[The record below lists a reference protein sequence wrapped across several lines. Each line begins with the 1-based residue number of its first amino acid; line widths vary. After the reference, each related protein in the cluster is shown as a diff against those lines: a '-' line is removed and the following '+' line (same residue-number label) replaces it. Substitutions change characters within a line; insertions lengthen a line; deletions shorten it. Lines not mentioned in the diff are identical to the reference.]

1 MDEVTV
7 RPAKLPEDLDQ
18 ICDLY
23 AETVDWHAEKWPAD
37 FRKVDVRESVREDLS
52 RADRKSGL
60 QIVVAEDDRGRL
72 AGLVAGSIRPRPTQ
86 AIAPYDGPVMQVN
99 DLVVSASY
107 RRRGIGA
114 MLIGRLEQLAHQDGA
129 VAITL
134 HVHSQNETAGS
145 FYQQQGFRPV
155 QIEMRKDTHATM
167 SPRD

>member
-1 MDEVTV
+1 MDEVTI
-7 RPAKLPEDLDQ
+7 RPAKLPDDLDQ

-23 AETVDWHAEKWPAD
+23 AETVDWHAENWPAD
-37 FRKVDVRESVREDLS
+37 FRKVDVRGSVREDLS
-52 RADRKSGL
+52 HADGNSGL
-60 QIVVAEDDRGRL
+60 HLLVAEADGGRL
-72 AGLVAGSIRPRPTQ
+72 AGLVTGSIRPRPTQ
-86 AIAPYDGPVMQVN
+86 AIAPYDGPVMHVN

-114 MLIGRLEQLAHQDGA
+114 MLIKQLEQLAHQDGA

-155 QIEMRKDTHATM
+155 QVEMRKDIT
-167 SPRD
+167 P